1 MTRTATLSE
10 LLRHPNEVIER
21 LDEGDV
27 TITRRDGE
35 ALRLSKDARQSQS
48 QGALDALSRLIA
60 ATLDDQACDRLA
72 GSLSGEHP
80 WMEFLPSEQ
89 RRRFVGEYF
98 RTARACAKAG
108 AFSPLAVLVA
118 SWEATAEAYAL
129 GLSPV
134 GADLDYIDAEDI
146 DVPDPRTR

>member
-21 LDEGDV
+21 LEEGDV

-35 ALRLSKDARQSQS
+35 ALRLSKDARQSES
-48 QGALDALSRLIA
+48 QGAINALSRLIA
-60 ATLDDQACDRLA
+60 ASLDEDACDRLA
-72 GSLSGEHP
+72 VGLTAEHS
-80 WMEFLPSEQ
+80 WMEFLPVAH
-89 RRRFVGEYF
+89 RRTFVGDYF

-108 AFSPLAVLVA
+108 AFQPLAVLVA

-129 GLSPV
+129 NISPA
-134 GADLDYIDAEDI
+134 GADLEYIAAEDAV
-146 DVPDPRTR
+146 VPDPRTA